1 MAIIRVGRKY
11 KKEFESIVRLYK
23 NGFISE
29 KVNIKRVTDDQI
41 ITAANT
47 FEYSEYEEGIGGA
60 SDGNGNELRFDN
72 AGASWFS
79 QMRGKS
85 FDSSSADWEQLISDV
100 ATDYHKFYS
109 MIEFRQTV
117 DSRLAAVAGSL
128 TNVTEKFDKQFL
140 KRVFDSDLVMPDR
153 YAVDPENYYAVS
165 MRLEINGGAQS
176 EPLLGKI
183 YFRKGRDGKYIP
195 IMGGE
200 AQDLDDY
207 INGAVP
213 SDDRTKQTENEF
225 VDGVLVNDVL
235 GEIDNVFKTDDVADY
250 ILFNKD
256 YEYKIEQM
264 LKLLATSDEKEL
276 ECTHVTV
283 LGISHVE
290 WQNFAYY
297 ITMAGK
303 RVLKL
308 IVGLNNTISLYCVNC
323 NKDGVLLIDN
333 NVVLFDDTIYDS
345 GYSLDF
351 DAPDLG
357 LDDLAVLQIK
367 RESLISKHLLTVS
380 CPDNPRNPGC
390 LRRICQSQAVK
401 YENASGKTVYKCNG
415 CPYPEVVY
423 RNIFD
428 VSSGGGRLTDELSI
442 DEQAFV
448 LTDKKTKVCACCGRT
463 YGERQGKNGLCKLC
477 GDDSVTE
484 RDKKLYK
491 KYGKMLGIGVRL
503 RHLFKHKHCKE
514 DSNIIIFEL
523 GTDRYVFNKL
533 SATEH
538 GVIEPPKK
546 VKK

>member
-1 MAIIRVGRKY
+1 MAIIRVGKKY
-11 KKEFESIVRLYK
+11 QKEFESIVRLYK
-23 NGFISE
+23 NGFLSD
-29 KVNIKRVTDDQI
+29 KVNIKRVAADQI
-41 ITAANT
+41 VTAANT

-72 AGASWFS
+72 SGASWFS
-79 QMRGKS
+79 QLRGKS

-109 MIEFRQTV
+109 MIEFRQSV
-117 DSRLAAVAGSL
+117 DSRLAAVGGSL
-128 TNVTEKFDKQFL
+128 ASVTEKFEKQFL
-140 KRVFDSDLVMPDR
+140 KRVFESDLVMPDR
-153 YAVDPENYYAVS
+153 YTVDPENYYAVS

-195 IMGGE
+195 VTGSE

-213 SDDRTKQTENEF
+213 SDDAKQTENEF
-225 VDGVLVNDVL
+225 VDGGLVNDVL
-235 GEIDNVFKTDDVADY
+235 GAIDNIFQTDDVADY
-250 ILFNKD
+250 VLFNKD
-256 YEYKIEQM
+256 YAFKIEQM

-323 NKDGVLLIDN
+323 NKDGALLIDN
-333 NVVLFDDTIYDS
+333 NAVLFGDEYD
-345 GYSLDF
+345 GWYTLDF
-351 DAPDLG
+351 DAGNLG
-357 LDDLAVLQIK
+357 LDDPAVLQIK

-390 LRRICQSQAVK
+390 LRSICQTQTVK
-401 YENASGKTVYKCNG
+401 YENAKGKTVYKCKG

-428 VSSGGGRLTDELSI
+428 VNGDGGRLTAELSI
-442 DEQAFV
+442 DEQAFI
-448 LTDKKTKVCACCGRT
+448 LTDQKTKVCACCGRT
-463 YGERQGKNGLCKLC
+463 FGDRQGKNGLCKLC
-477 GDDSVTE
+477 GDDTVTE
-484 RDKKLYK
+484 QDKKLYK
-491 KYGKMLGIGVRL
+491 KYGKMLGLGVRI
-503 RHLFKHKHCKE
+503 RHLFDRKICKE

-523 GTDRYVFNKL
+523 GSDRYVFNKL
-533 SATEH
+533 AASEY
-538 GVIEPPKK
+538 GVIGQPKK
-546 VKK
+546 VGK